1 MIKNRLANFLDICCR
16 FYTTDVWINRQT
28 DRKNYKQKDKLI
40 DKIINQQKNIINKV
54 NHTERDPLKCRPQW
68 CRHVKYSTEKQ
79 TGKKTKQSNL
89 QVKKEKQKY
98 TDSKTQRYKQTKKQ
112 KRVSE
117 KTWHEVNEKEK
128 LAQ

>member
-1 MIKNRLANFLDICCR
+1 M
-16 FYTTDVWINRQT
+16 
-28 DRKNYKQKDKLI
+28 
-40 DKIINQQKNIINKV
+40 NQ
-54 NHTERDPLKCRPQW
+54 TERDPLKCRPQW

-112 KRVSE
+112 KKRVSE
-117 KTWHEVNEKEK
+117 KTWQEVNEKEK

>member
-1 MIKNRLANFLDICCR
+1 M
-16 FYTTDVWINRQT
+16 
-28 DRKNYKQKDKLI
+28 
-40 DKIINQQKNIINKV
+40 NQ
-54 NHTERDPLKCRPQW
+54 TERDPLKCRPQW

-89 QVKKEKQKY
+89 QVKKEKKY
-98 TDSKTQRYKQTKKQ
+98 IQTVKHKDTNRQRNK

-117 KTWHEVNEKEK
+117 KTWQEVNEKEK